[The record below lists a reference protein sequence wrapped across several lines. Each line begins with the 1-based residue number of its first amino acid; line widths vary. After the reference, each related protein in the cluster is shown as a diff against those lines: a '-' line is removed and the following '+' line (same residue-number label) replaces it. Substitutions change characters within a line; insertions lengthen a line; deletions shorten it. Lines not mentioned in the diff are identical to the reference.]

1 MNANK
6 LWMSSEFK
14 YRLKFSIWS
23 FAFSA
28 ELNPSLKVELSSSR
42 ERVLPPWSKCCDL
55 VSSLL
60 KGKFLHKL
68 WRFWQKYVSDVA
80 KARMQLH
87 YSALVS
93 SPAVCSRTI
102 QDRSLG
108 SPVCSLGLLAGHI
121 NGDKAATA
129 VPCVQTRVKIT
140 AELVSSQ
147 MKTGPGEWLAEF
159 TATTEFRGMQRLKKN
174 FSPLLCPRSSCKTC
188 PVFCSDFLVLVPC
201 LLNSEKDLAWKKEG
215 IEETSWTVILTKVL
229 KRTNLLIIL

>member
-1 MNANK
+1 
-6 LWMSSEFK
+6 MSSEFK

-93 SPAVCSRTI
+93 SPAVCSCTI

-108 SPVCSLGLLAGHI
+108 SPVCSLGLLAGHV

-159 TATTEFRGMQRLKKN
+159 TATTELRGMQRLKKN
-174 FSPLLCPRSSCKTC
+174 FSPLLCPRSSCMS
-188 PVFCSDFLVLVPC
+188 FI
-201 LLNSEKDLAWKKEG
+201 LLRFPSACAVSLKFWERSCTKEG
-215 IEETSWTVILTKVL
+215 GNRRNQLNWFWHLCDSDKSF
-229 KRTNLLIIL
+229 KTN

>member
-14 YRLKFSIWS
+14 YKLKFSIWS

-93 SPAVCSRTI
+93 SPAVCSHTI

-108 SPVCSLGLLAGHI
+108 SPVCSLGLLAGHV

-174 FSPLLCPRSSCKTC
+174 FSPLLCPRSSCMS
-188 PVFCSDFLVLVPC
+188 FI
-201 LLNSEKDLAWKKEG
+201 LLRIAYSASACAVSLKFWERSCMKEG
-215 IEETSWTVILTKVL
+215 GNRRNQLNCDSDKSF
-229 KRTNLLIIL
+229 KTN